1 MILIVDDKPENLF
14 SLKTLLQLHLY
25 ETDTA
30 SSGEEALKKILK
42 NDYALIILDVQMPGM
57 DGYEVAETIKGYS
70 KTKSVPILFLSAVNI
85 DKRFITRGYASGG
98 VDYITKPFDPDLLML
113 KVKTFTRLFEQ
124 TQELKLISDALKAEV
139 ERRKEAQLALE
150 QTNFLLEDKVAER
163 TAELL
168 QKNLELGDTNT
179 ELQQFASVA
188 SHDLQEPLRK
198 IITFSNIIQEKH
210 LQNTPDAEMLMR
222 KVIASTERMRNL
234 IDDLLN
240 FSRLSSAVPFVYCD
254 LNEILKETLSDLE
267 LSIRES
273 GAAITADDLPYAE
286 VIPGQIR
293 QLFQNILSNSLKF
306 AKKDQPPVVHISVER
321 TATRSA
327 EGSRDEDGPFLR
339 IAIDDNGIGFN
350 PMYAE
355 KIFTIFQRLHGRSEY
370 EGTGIGLAIV
380 KKIVEKHN
388 GLISAKSREGEGTKF
403 IVVLPIRRNGAHH
416 GYDSEREP
424 GQPHGNRQEEN

>member
-1 MILIVDDKPENLF
+1 MILIVDDKQENLF
-14 SLKTLLQLHLY
+14 SLKSLLQLHLY
-25 ETDTA
+25 EVDTA

-42 NDYALIILDVQMPGM
+42 TDYALIILDVQMPGM

-70 KTKSVPILFLSAVNI
+70 RTKNTPILFLSAVNI

-98 VDYITKPFDPDLLML
+98 VDYVTKPFDPDLLML
-113 KVKTFTRLFEQ
+113 KVKTFTRLYEQ
-124 TQELKLISDALKAEV
+124 TQEMKLISEALKAEV
-139 ERRKEAQLALE
+139 ERRKEAQKELE
-150 QTNFLLEDKVAER
+150 QTNFLLEDKVAQR
-163 TAELL
+163 TAQLLLKNEELEGS
-168 QKNLELGDTNT
+168 NA

-198 IITFSNIIQEKH
+198 IITFSTIIQEKH
-210 LQNTPDAEMLMR
+210 LHKTPEALMLMD
-222 KVIASTERMRNL
+222 KVMGSTMRMRNL

-240 FSRLSSAVPFVYCD
+240 YSRLSSAISFVPTD
-254 LNEILKETLSDLE
+254 LNKVLKETLSDLE

-273 GAAITADDLPYAE
+273 GATITADALPCAE

-306 AKKDQPPVVHISVER
+306 ARKEAPPVVNIKAETINSLSLEGTPVE
-321 TATRSA
+321 
-327 EGSRDEDGPFLR
+327 EGDFLR
-339 IAIDDNGIGFN
+339 LSIADNGIGFN
-350 PMYAE
+350 PVYAE

-388 GLISAKSREGEGTKF
+388 GLIAAKGKEGEGALF
-403 IVVLPIRRNGAHH
+403 IIVLPLKANASLPAG
-416 GYDSEREP
+416 
-424 GQPHGNRQEEN
+424 ENPVSKESSYFKAG